1 MNTMLAILALPVL
14 EAVVVGALAGLVGA
28 LAVLDRR
35 VFFAESITHG
45 TFPGAVLGVV
55 VASAAGWGHGAMSL
69 SLFAGALLMCLPL
82 AALMYALTRI
92 PGVSS
97 QASAGVVLT
106 LGFASGYFLAT
117 WFKPLPL
124 QVSSFL
130 AGSILTV
137 SGADLAAASA
147 CLALALGLMGAR
159 GPQLMRH
166 CFDPVGLSPRTR
178 RTNELAILTVL
189 LLTVVVLIPAI
200 GTVLSIALIAAPA
213 AALRP
218 HAPTL
223 RAFMVAAPV
232 LGALIAL
239 SGLALAVAADWSAG
253 GCIALVAGL
262 VTAAS
267 ALRARLGAA
276 PVGR

>member
-55 VASAAGWGHGAMSL
+55 VAAAAGWGHAAMSL

-137 SGADLAAASA
+137 SGADSA
-147 CLALALGLMGAR
+147 CLALALGLMGVR

>member
-1 MNTMLAILALPVL
+1 MPPA
-14 EAVVVGALAGLVGA
+14 
-28 LAVLDRR
+28 
-35 VFFAESITHG
+35 
-45 TFPGAVLGVV
+45 
-55 VASAAGWGHGAMSL
+55 
-69 SLFAGALLMCLPL
+69 
-82 AALMYALTRI
+82 
-92 PGVSS
+92 

>member
-55 VASAAGWGHGAMSL
+55 VAAAAGWGHAAMSV

-137 SGADLAAASA
+137 SAASA

>member
-1 MNTMLAILALPVL
+1 MILSLLIVPALHVTL
-14 EAVVVGALAGLVGA
+14 IGALSGLVGA
-28 LAVLDRR
+28 FAYLDRR
-35 VFFAESITHG
+35 IFFAESVTHG

-55 VASAAGWGHGAMSL
+55 VAASLGLGHSGMSAALYVGAFL
-69 SLFAGALLMCLPL
+69 GTIPL
-82 AALMYALTRI
+82 VALMRYLASI
-92 PGVSS
+92 PGISS
-97 QASAGVVLT
+97 QGAAGIVLT
-106 LGFASGYFLAT
+106 AGFAAGYFLAT

-166 CFDPVGLSPRTR
+166 CFDPVGLSPRAR

-239 SGLALAVAADWSAG
+239 SGLALALAADWSAG

>member
-1 MNTMLAILALPVL
+1 MLAILALPVL

-55 VASAAGWGHGAMSL
+55 VASVAGWGHGAMSL

-137 SGADLAAASA
+137 SGADVAAAAA
-147 CLALALGLMGAR
+147 CLALALGLMGAC

-166 CFDPVGLSPRTR
+166 CFDPVGLSPRAR

-189 LLTVVVLIPAI
+189 LLTV
-200 GTVLSIALIAAPA
+200 
-213 AALRP
+213 
-218 HAPTL
+218 
-223 RAFMVAAPV
+223 
-232 LGALIAL
+232 
-239 SGLALAVAADWSAG
+239 
-253 GCIALVAGL
+253 
-262 VTAAS
+262 
-267 ALRARLGAA
+267 
-276 PVGR
+276 